1 MKRIDDSVTSVPQVS
16 TKDSAQGAESF
27 AERVYAAVRQIP
39 KGNVAT
45 YGQIAAMIG
54 APRSARYVGFA
65 LHRNPYQGDVPCHRV
80 VFRDGGLAPGFAFG
94 GPDIQKDLLEKEG
107 VVFSS
112 KVSSH
117 DLPCVDLSVSAM

>member
-1 MKRIDDSVTSVPQVS
+1 MKRTDDSGIS
-16 TKDSAQGAESF
+16 TKSTPAKDSAQGAESF

-39 KGNVAT
+39 EGNVAT

>member
-1 MKRIDDSVTSVPQVS
+1 MKRTNDSVTSVPQVS

-112 KVSSH
+112 KMSSH